1 MSAINDTETLRHI
14 LTDCKTIAVVGLSPN
29 ATRASHFVAR
39 YMKDYGYRII
49 PVNPGH
55 RELLGE
61 TCYPDLAS
69 IPDKVDMVNVFRRP
83 GDCPPIAEAA
93 VAIGAR
99 VLWMQM
105 GIENDEA
112 LRIAEAG
119 GLQVVMDRCLKVDFG
134 RLMR

>member
-105 GIENDEA
+105 GIESDEA

>member
-61 TCYPDLAS
+61 TCYPDL
-69 IPDKVDMVNVFRRP
+69 
-83 GDCPPIAEAA
+83 
-93 VAIGAR
+93 
-99 VLWMQM
+99 
-105 GIENDEA
+105 
-112 LRIAEAG
+112 
-119 GLQVVMDRCLKVDFG
+119 DRKST
-134 RLMR
+134 RLNSSHH